1 MDILGCQT
9 LSKSLLDEIDCKRLD
24 VLADSRQIDI
34 LEVRHI
40 RATSALRED
49 VAVTLEILIHFVDGV
64 VVHTQLNGK
73 LAYGRETLATFV
85 LS

>member
-1 MDILGCQT
+1 MCI
-9 LSKSLLDEIDCKRLD
+9 R
-24 VLADSRQIDI
+24 DS
-34 LEVRHI
+34 I